1 MKYLYYIL
9 LIFSLWSC
17 KDKNDYDLAKGNFN
31 FSPDEPRELSDILE
45 SGRLRAITTYSGT
58 TYFLYRGRPM
68 GFEYD
73 ILKRFTEYLGVE
85 LDVIIAKDEN
95 KLIEMLN
102 SNQGD
107 IIAYGYTITEERQN
121 KIDFS
126 KPLYLSHQVLI
137 QRKPENWRRMKLHNI
152 KDELITNP
160 IQLIDD
166 TVSVKRNSS
175 YAQRLVN
182 LSKEIGGK
190 IHIDTIPGQMT
201 TDEIFRKV
209 AEGDIKYSI
218 VDENIASI
226 YASDYPILDISTQM
240 SFSQQI
246 AWGVRKE
253 SNKLKDTL
261 DYWLNRAKKTVDYH
275 VVYNKYFKNKRSFR
289 KRIKSEFYSLNDKKI
304 SPFDVLIKKY
314 SKEIGWDWR
323 LVASIA
329 YQESQFKPSNE
340 SWAGAQGLMQIMP
353 RTAEELEITNP
364 HDPEQSLRGGTRYL
378 SELWEAHDNIP
389 DSIQRI
395 KFTLAS
401 YNAGLYHIKDAQ
413 RLAEELDLN
422 PNMWDNNVEVALLKL
437 DKPEYYNKDFIK
449 YGFVKAKQPYLYV
462 REIFKRYAHYRAFIP
477 ETNKVEVA
485 TN

>member
-1 MKYLYYIL
+1 M
-9 LIFSLWSC
+9 IFNIWSC
-17 KDKNDYDLAKGNFN
+17 KNDDNYDLAENSFN
-31 FSPDEPRELSDILE
+31 PSEPRDLNDILK

-68 GFEYD
+68 GFEYE
-73 ILKRFTEYLGVE
+73 ILKRFTEDLGLE
-85 LDVIIAKDEN
+85 LDIVIAQDEN
-95 KLIEMLN
+95 KLVEMLN
-102 SNQGD
+102 NNQGD
-107 IIAYGYTITEERQN
+107 VIAYGYTITEDRQK
-121 KIDFS
+121 KIDFT
-126 KPLYLSHQVLI
+126 KPLYLSHQVLV
-137 QRKPENWRRMKLHNI
+137 QRKPDNWRRMKLHNI

-160 IQLIDD
+160 IQLIGD

-190 IHIDTIPGQMT
+190 IHIDTIPGQTT
-201 TDEIFRKV
+201 TDEIFKNV
-209 AEGDIKYSI
+209 AEGKLKYSI

-226 YASDYPILDISTQM
+226 YASDYPILDISTEM

-246 AWGVRKE
+246 AWGIRKD
-253 SNKLKDTL
+253 SDKLKDTL

-275 VVYNKYFKNKRSFR
+275 VIYNKYFKNKRSFR

-304 SPFDVLIKKY
+304 SPYDKLMKKY
-314 SKEIGWDWR
+314 SKKIGWDWR

-353 RTAEELEITNP
+353 RTAAELEITNP
-364 HDPEQSLRGGTRYL
+364 NDPEQSLRGGTRYL

-413 RLAEELDLN
+413 RLAEEFDLN
-422 PNMWDNNVEVALLKL
+422 PKIWDDNVEEALLKL
-437 DKPEYYNKDFIK
+437 DKPEFYNKDFIK
-449 YGFVKAKQPYLYV
+449 YGFVRARQPYLYV
-462 REIFKRYAHYRAFIP
+462 REIFKRYAHYRTFIP
-477 ETNKVEVA
+477 ENTEIEVVS
-485 TN
+485 N